1 MPHRPNDAHG
11 QLVRGPSGIAWI
23 AGDTGLFPEMAG
35 LTAMAGGPIDVALL
49 PVWGWGPKLS
59 AGHLDPE
66 TAAQAVALSGERFG
80 VPVHWGTLHQP
91 FVTQIT
97 RSRLELPGRRVAD
110 AVAGHAPGCT
120 AVVLAPGQ
128 SWVAPS

>member
-35 LTAMAGGPIDVALL
+35 LTAMAGGPIDVAVV

-59 AGHLDPE
+59 AGHTDP
-66 TAAQAVALSGERFG
+66 R
-80 VPVHWGTLHQP
+80 PP
-91 FVTQIT
+91 P
-97 RSRLELPGRRVAD
+97 R
-110 AVAGHAPGCT
+110 
-120 AVVLAPGQ
+120 
-128 SWVAPS
+128 PSH